1 MVTFLHPKIQ
11 VWVLT
16 SPNNQHL
23 GMVMFLPLK
32 HSGMDP
38 HHHKWS
44 TFRQGTFLP
53 LKDLGMGPTT
63 TSNQHL
69 GMVTFL
75 HLKHSGVGA
84 NHAQ

>member
-16 SPNNQHL
+16 RPNNQHL

-32 HSGMDP
+32 H
-38 HHHKWS
+38 
-44 TFRQGTFLP
+44 
-53 LKDLGMGPTT
+53 LGMGPTT